1 MNPSIDDRLASIIRS
16 LTDIILP
23 ALPREAGLAQE
34 QTHLAIGHLKIIRAQ
49 LDSVPAFEIE
59 ELADTRA
66 LAAALLSKAA
76 GGTGTK
82 AAVNTVR
89 TALDQD
95 GGDEHPRQSRIRI
108 NRAIDELI
116 RQLAVDGTPEFRAFA
131 ADTVIRLQSERAL
144 KDRKWFSLMGFDSDI
159 LKNGGQ

>member
-49 LDSVPAFEIE
+49 LDSVPAYEID
-59 ELADTRA
+59 ELVDART
-66 LAAALLSKAA
+66 LAAALLSKGA
-76 GGTGTK
+76 GGGSTT
-82 AAVNTVR
+82 AAMRVLSA
-89 TALDQD
+89 ALEQD
-95 GGDEHPRQSRIRI
+95 SGDEHPRQTRIRI
-108 NRAIDELI
+108 NRAISELI

-131 ADTVIRLQSERAL
+131 ADTVIRLQSARAL
-144 KDRKWFSLMGFDSDI
+144 KDRKWFALMGFDSDI
-159 LKNGGQ
+159 LKNGG

>member
-1 MNPSIDDRLASIIRS
+1 MNPSVDDRLASIIRS

-23 ALPREAGLAQE
+23 ALPGEVGLAQE

-49 LDSVPAFEIE
+49 LDSLPAFEIE

-76 GGTGTK
+76 GGTATRS
-82 AAVNTVR
+82 AVDAVR
-89 TALDQD
+89 TALEQD
-95 GGDEHPRQSRIRI
+95 GGDEHQRQSRIRI

-116 RQLAVDGTPEFRAFA
+116 RQLAVDGAADFRAFA
-131 ADTVIRLQSERAL
+131 ADTVVRMQGERAL
-144 KDRKWFSLMGFDSDI
+144 KDRKWFALMGFDSDI
-159 LKNGGQ
+159 LKSG

>member
-1 MNPSIDDRLASIIRS
+1 MNPSVDDRLASIIRS

-49 LDSVPAFEIE
+49 LDSMPAFEIE

-66 LAAALLSKAA
+66 LAVALLSKAA
-76 GGTGTK
+76 GGTGTS
-82 AAVNTVR
+82 AAASTVR
-89 TALDQD
+89 TALEQD

-108 NRAIDELI
+108 NRTIDELI

-131 ADTVIRLQSERAL
+131 ADTVIRLESERAF
-144 KDRKWFSLMGFDSDI
+144 KDRKWFALMGFDSDI
-159 LKNGGQ
+159 LKNGG